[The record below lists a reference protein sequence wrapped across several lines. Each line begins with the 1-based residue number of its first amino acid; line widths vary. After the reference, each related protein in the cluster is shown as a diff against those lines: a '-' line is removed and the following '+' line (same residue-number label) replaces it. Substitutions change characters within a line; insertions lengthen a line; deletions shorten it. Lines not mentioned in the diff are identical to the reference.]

1 MNRFPFSPFI
11 ALLQAQ
17 GFYLT
22 HRDYI
27 NILTVMHLEGRWTRT
42 RLKFTLQSLIIKT
55 RDDHYLF
62 DHIFNDYF
70 QLADQDI
77 VFTDLDINEAKKD
90 LHELALKDAGLL
102 ERFIHKA
109 FSEPRRP
116 KISVRHRRSRPPQ
129 PARKSWIAFGLM
141 VLVVVGLLF
150 FQGDHVG
157 KTLPLKPVSEVI
169 SNKPVPKPPP
179 IEMPDIERPA
189 PKKPDIPKPPPV
201 RPFIFK
207 DWHLRAGISASL
219 FALILLYVVILWK
232 THRFKLPKKLDVDKK
247 GKKFFNPAIIGGKP
261 DPWLDSDT
269 LDHLADCLGYFESQI
284 PGHNLNINQSINE
297 TAQKGIATPVF
308 QMKKEIYQVLILED
322 RFGEY
327 YDVNPVARELAK
339 GLSIRGVPV
348 MQGTFNG
355 KPDVFQTSDHQ
366 SHQLDDWED
375 RRNGIFLMIFSD
387 GKGFYS
393 QEDAY
398 VLEKLAAWPRV
409 AWMEYR
415 EEKLWDESTQHIAK
429 SNLLIYPAT
438 QKGVT
443 QAMERFLTEQG
454 STQLPDMAINR
465 NQISIY
471 AGDHLTE
478 TIEMYLGP
486 CLKWAQ
492 ACAMI
497 QPLTPGMADLLR
509 KKYHAHLPP
518 EMIQHLMTLPGTVS
532 TKERIQFS
540 PKVLD
545 VLQAGFG
552 IHRSKTEQA
561 DVLKTIL
568 DAIQAVEPKEKSSIQ
583 HQLWEWYY
591 QRVNLALAPQK
602 AIPRLAAL
610 GAKGSELSG
619 YIHSEMKNV
628 NAQRITTRNEKDK
641 QILSWLCKGTFKH
654 YKPVAIWHKVLIAL
668 LLVCFLGV
676 NGWLAKDFWGVYRI
690 HRLILAEKS
699 KSCEEH
705 LPEMGLVIKRCFEC
719 KDDKGEVL
727 SFYRLYDNNKPK
739 DIVVTIGISFYPGG
753 AKGQCPVDTLFYVVD
768 DQKLSSVF
776 AYISEYLGD
785 LNTQSELL
793 LRYFEYAEVDF
804 TLIKDLKNLTYLDLS
819 NTQVSDV
826 SGLKDLKNLTTLKL
840 NGDFLNK
847 MSIRDVSALKDLK
860 NLTSLNLY
868 RTQVSDV
875 SALKDLK
882 NLTSLDLS
890 STQVS
895 DVSALKDLKNLT
907 SLYLVGTQVS
917 DVSALK
923 DLKNLT
929 SLYLYS
935 TQVSDVSAL
944 KDLKNLTYLYLKY
957 TQVSDV
963 SGLKDLKNLNE
974 LYLSEEQQKNLK
986 TQIQQLKK
994 ALPDLQ
1000 IKEW

>member
-109 FSEPRRP
+109 LSEPRRP

-141 VLVVVGLLF
+141 VLVVVGLLS
-150 FQGDHVG
+150 FQGHHVG
-157 KTLPLKPVSEVI
+157 KTLPVKPVSKMI

-201 RPFIFK
+201 RPFVFK
-207 DWHLRAGISASL
+207 DWQLRAGISASL

-261 DPWLDSDT
+261 DPWLDSET
-269 LDHLADCLGYFESQI
+269 LDHLADCLGYFESQK

-339 GLSIRGVPV
+339 GLTIRGVPV

-398 VLEKLAAWPRV
+398 ILEKLAAWPRV

-415 EEKLWDESTQHIAK
+415 EEKLWDESTQQIAK

-497 QPLTPGMADLLR
+497 QPLTPGMADILR

-518 EMIQHLMTLPGTVS
+518 EKIQQLMTLPGTVS
-532 TKERIQFS
+532 TKDRIQFS

-568 DAIQAVEPKEKSSIQ
+568 GAIQAVEPKEKSSIQ

-654 YKPVAIWHKVLIAL
+654 YKPVAIWHKIMIAL

-676 NGWLAKDFWGVYRI
+676 NGWLAKDFWDDYQI

-705 LPEMGLVIKRCFEC
+705 LPEMGLVIKRCFDC
-719 KDDKGEVL
+719 KNEKGEVRSFSYL
-727 SFYRLYDNNKPK
+727 SFDNKPEDK
-739 DIVVTIGISFYPGG
+739 DVTIGISFYPGG
-753 AKGQCPVDTLFYVVD
+753 DKGQCPVDTLFYVLD
-768 DQKLSSVF
+768 YPKLSSVF
-776 AYISEYLGD
+776 AYMSEYLGD
-785 LNTQSELL
+785 LKTQSELL
-793 LRYFEYAEVDF
+793 LKYFYDAEVDV
-804 TLIKDLKNLTYLDLS
+804 TLIKDLKNLTSLNLWG
-819 NTQVSDV
+819 TQVS
-826 SGLKDLKNLTTLKL
+826 
-840 NGDFLNK
+840 
-847 MSIRDVSALKDLK
+847 DVSALKDLK
-860 NLTSLNLY
+860 NLTSLYLSSTQVSDVSALKDLKNLTSLDLY
-868 RTQVSDV
+868 RTQVSDVSALKDLKNLTYLDLSSTQVSDV

-895 DVSALKDLKNLT
+895 DVSALKDLKNL
-907 SLYLVGTQVS
+907 
-917 DVSALK
+917 K
-923 DLKNLT
+923 
-929 SLYLYS
+929 
-935 TQVSDVSAL
+935 
-944 KDLKNLTYLYLKY
+944 
-957 TQVSDV
+957 
-963 SGLKDLKNLNE
+963 E
-974 LYLSEEQQKNLK
+974 LYLPGEQQVILK

-994 ALPDLQ
+994 ALPELK
-1000 IKEW
+1000 IIYW

>member
-129 PARKSWIAFGLM
+129 PSRKSWIAFGLM
-141 VLVVVGLLF
+141 VLVVVGLLS
-150 FQGDHVG
+150 FQGHHVG
-157 KTLPLKPVSEVI
+157 KTLPVKPVSKMI

-179 IEMPDIERPA
+179 IEMPDIELPA
-189 PKKPDIPKPPPV
+189 PKKPDIPKPPPA
-201 RPFIFK
+201 RPFVFK
-207 DWHLRAGISASL
+207 DWQLRAGISASL

-339 GLSIRGVPV
+339 GLTIRGVPV

-366 SHQLDDWED
+366 THQLDDWEN

-398 VLEKLAAWPRV
+398 ILENLAAWPRV

-532 TKERIQFS
+532 TKDRIQFS

-552 IHRSKTEQA
+552 IHRSETQQA

-602 AIPRLAAL
+602 AIPRLAA
-610 GAKGSELSG
+610 
-619 YIHSEMKNV
+619 
-628 NAQRITTRNEKDK
+628 
-641 QILSWLCKGTFKH
+641 
-654 YKPVAIWHKVLIAL
+654 
-668 LLVCFLGV
+668 
-676 NGWLAKDFWGVYRI
+676 
-690 HRLILAEKS
+690 
-699 KSCEEH
+699 
-705 LPEMGLVIKRCFEC
+705 
-719 KDDKGEVL
+719 
-727 SFYRLYDNNKPK
+727 
-739 DIVVTIGISFYPGG
+739 
-753 AKGQCPVDTLFYVVD
+753 
-768 DQKLSSVF
+768 
-776 AYISEYLGD
+776 
-785 LNTQSELL
+785 
-793 LRYFEYAEVDF
+793 
-804 TLIKDLKNLTYLDLS
+804 
-819 NTQVSDV
+819 
-826 SGLKDLKNLTTLKL
+826 
-840 NGDFLNK
+840 
-847 MSIRDVSALKDLK
+847 
-860 NLTSLNLY
+860 
-868 RTQVSDV
+868 
-875 SALKDLK
+875 
-882 NLTSLDLS
+882 
-890 STQVS
+890 
-895 DVSALKDLKNLT
+895 
-907 SLYLVGTQVS
+907 
-917 DVSALK
+917 
-923 DLKNLT
+923 
-929 SLYLYS
+929 
-935 TQVSDVSAL
+935 
-944 KDLKNLTYLYLKY
+944 
-957 TQVSDV
+957 
-963 SGLKDLKNLNE
+963 
-974 LYLSEEQQKNLK
+974 
-986 TQIQQLKK
+986 
-994 ALPDLQ
+994 
-1000 IKEW
+1000 